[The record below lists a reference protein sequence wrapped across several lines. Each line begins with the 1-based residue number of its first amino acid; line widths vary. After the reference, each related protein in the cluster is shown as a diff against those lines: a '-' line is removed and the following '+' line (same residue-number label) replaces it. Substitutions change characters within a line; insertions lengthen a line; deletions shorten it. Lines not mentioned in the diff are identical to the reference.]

1 MIKLKNASGKI
12 RNALLYLLI
21 LLLASLVSYGY
32 VRAAARAGGEKLAVA
47 KDSAVDDFKMPPGD
61 SAYLEI
67 QEFAESRER
76 AEWFNLAYQKGHALW
91 KVDFAQ
97 TLIKYFNDENKYSQ
111 KQKHEALTELW
122 LPDDKYTKLSNLTA
136 KLVHEFEGLA
146 VRVSERKAEN
156 QINVVLNN
164 NKLLRFI
171 KGRPADGAHSTFY
184 SIGQGTA
191 STAPGSNGNNPM
203 WIYSS
208 AKDRAAKNI
217 DLDPEIAKKLA
228 EPISFNVTNRPINEV
243 LEGFLRSAELNCTVS
258 PEVSGNI
265 TLYIKDSTVK
275 NVLDTIA
282 ANYNLSYTV
291 TAEMIEIK
299 RSDSANMETIIAKLN
314 KSRAQE
320 VNNLL
325 INAKS
330 PAGNIMVDKK
340 SNTLIIK
347 DTPAALETIKKM
359 IETLEKL
366 NSMDQ
371 TATRLIALNYADAAK
386 IKTMLTQSLTPE
398 IGAMEVDSR
407 TNTLIITDLESN
419 INKLHAII
427 KKLDSSRSTS
437 KIIQCKYVSSDDL
450 KATLNSSLKTVL
462 GSNSE
467 TFLIESDKTTNSLLI
482 TASAI
487 NLEKIESF
495 INELDVRTKQVLI
508 EARIVQVNL
517 ARDESMGVNWN
528 RLMQN
533 NDNAENSI
541 GFKTF
546 APIGDDGIGGI
557 TYKVGTLS
565 TDQLRLVMQSLQKK
579 DNSKVIAS
587 PTIVTANRKKA
598 YVNVETTYPVRRETV
613 VTTTTGP
620 VTSVTYEKQN
630 VSVRL
635 EVTPAINPDGFVA
648 LEVNPKVQGLAGKV
662 DNSQPIVSTKET
674 LTNVVVKNGHTIV
687 IAGLI
692 EEESSNSKTNVPLLG
707 NLPLVSNLFKN
718 QSTTTRKNET
728 IIFIT
733 PRIVESGI
741 AESKKI

>member
-1 MIKLKNASGKI
+1 MNKFK
-12 RNALLYLLI
+12 LLI
-21 LLLASLVSYGY
+21 PALASVFIYSFIAGLVILP
-32 VRAAARAGGEKLAVA
+32 ACARALAEKLQVA
-47 KDSAVDDFKMPPGD
+47 SDSAVDSFKMPPGD
-61 SAYLEI
+61 SAYLDI
-67 QEFAESRER
+67 QEFAERRER
-76 AEWFNLAYQKGHALW
+76 AEWFNTAYQKGHALW

-97 TLIKYFNDENKYSQ
+97 TLIKYFKDENKYSQ
-111 KQKHEALTELW
+111 KQSHEVLTELW
-122 LPDDKYTKLSNLTA
+122 LPSSKYSKLSALVE
-136 KLVHEFEGLA
+136 KLAHEFEGLGI
-146 VRVSERKAEN
+146 RVNEQKAEN
-156 QINVVLNN
+156 NISVILDD
-164 NKLLRFI
+164 NKLLRFL
-171 KGRPADGAHSTFY
+171 KGRPEGASSSFY
-184 SIGQGTA
+184 SVGDQSAAGATA
-191 STAPGSNGNNPM
+191 GASNPV

-217 DLDPEIAKKLA
+217 DMDPEIAKKLA
-228 EPISFNVTNRPINEV
+228 EPISFNVTKRPINEV

-258 PEVSGNI
+258 PEISGDI

-282 ANYNLSYTV
+282 KNYGLSYVITS
-291 TAEMIEIK
+291 EMIEIK
-299 RSDSANMETIIAKLN
+299 KADSANMETIIAKLH
-314 KSRAQE
+314 KSKAQE

-325 INAKS
+325 VNAKT
-330 PAGNIMVDKK
+330 PAGNIIVDKK

-359 IETLEKL
+359 IETIEKL
-366 NSMDQ
+366 NGMDQ
-371 TATRLIALNYADAAK
+371 TATRLITLNYADAAK
-386 IKTMLTQSLTPE
+386 IKTMLAQSLTPE

-419 INKLHAII
+419 INKLHDII
-427 KKLDSSRSTS
+427 KKLDSSRTTS
-437 KIIQCKYVSSDDL
+437 KIIQCKYVASEDL
-450 KATLNSSLKTVL
+450 KATLNASLKTVL
-462 GSNSE
+462 GANSE
-467 TFLIESDKTTNSLLI
+467 TFLIESDKTTNSLI
-482 TASAI
+482 VTASAI
-487 NLEKIESF
+487 NLGKIESF
-495 INELDVRTKQVLI
+495 IRELDVRTKQVLI

-517 ARDESMGVNWN
+517 ARDESMGVNWS
-528 RLMQN
+528 RLMQSNSN
-533 NDNAENSI
+533 NENSI

-546 APIGDDGIGGI
+546 APIGDDGIGGV

-587 PTIVTANRKKA
+587 PTIVTTNRKKA

-692 EEESSNSKTNVPLLG
+692 EEENSNSKTNVPFFG
-707 NLPLVSNLFKN
+707 NIPVVSHLFKN
-718 QSTTTRKNET
+718 QSNTTRKNET

-733 PRIVESGI
+733 PRIVESGV
-741 AESKKI
+741 AEKKKL

>member
-1 MIKLKNASGKI
+1 MNKVK
-12 RNALLYLLI
+12 LYLTANRIILI
-21 LLLASLVSYGY
+21 YSMVLIFLAP
-32 VRAAARAGGEKLAVA
+32 AAGVPALAETLAVS
-47 KDSAVDDFKMPPGD
+47 KDASVDSFKMPPGD

-97 TLIKYFNDENKYSQ
+97 TLLKYFKDENKYSQ
-111 KQKHEALTELW
+111 KQSHEVLTELW
-122 LPDDKYTKLSNLTA
+122 LPPAKYNKLSSLIS
-136 KLVHEFEGLA
+136 KLEREFEGFA
-146 VRVSERKAEN
+146 IKASEVKTECK
-156 QINVVLNN
+156 ISVILDD

-171 KGRPADGAHSTFY
+171 KGRSEESSASYYSVGAQNLTGPAGA
-184 SIGQGTA
+184 
-191 STAPGSNGNNPM
+191 GNPV
-203 WIYSS
+203 WVYSS
-208 AKDRAAKNI
+208 AKDRASKNVEM
-217 DLDPEIAKKLA
+217 DPDMAKKLA

-258 PEVSGNI
+258 SDVSGMI

-282 ANYNLSYTV
+282 KNYNLSYIITS
-291 TAEMIEIK
+291 EMIEIK
-299 RSDSANMETIIAKLN
+299 KADSSNMETIIARLN
-314 KSRAQE
+314 KSKAQE
-320 VNNLL
+320 VSSLL

-330 PAGNIMVDKK
+330 PSGNIIVDKK

-347 DTPAALETIKKM
+347 DTPAALESIKKI
-359 IETLEKL
+359 IETIEKL
-366 NSMDQ
+366 NGMDQ
-371 TATRLIALNYADAAK
+371 TATKLITLNYADATK
-386 IKTMLTQSLTPE
+386 IKAMLTQSLTPE
-398 IGAMEVDSR
+398 IGAMEVDVR
-407 TNTLIITDLESN
+407 TNTIIITDLESN
-419 INKLHAII
+419 IKKLHEII
-427 KKLDSSRSTS
+427 KKLDSSRTAS
-437 KIIQCKYVSSDDL
+437 KIIQCKYVAAEDL
-450 KATLNSSLKTVL
+450 KSTLNSSLKTVL
-462 GSNSE
+462 GSNTE
-467 TFLIESDKTTNSLLI
+467 TFLIESDKTTNSLII
-482 TASAI
+482 TASSI
-487 NLEKIESF
+487 NLERIESF
-495 INELDVRTKQVLI
+495 IRELDVRTKQVLI

-533 NDNAENSI
+533 NANAENSV

-587 PTIVTANRKKA
+587 PTIVTTNRKKA

-635 EVTPAINPDGFVA
+635 EVTPAINPDGYVA

-692 EEESSNSKTNVPLLG
+692 EEENSTSKTNVPFLG
-707 NLPLVSNLFKN
+707 NLPLVSHLFKN
-718 QSTTTRKNET
+718 QSNTTRKNET

-741 AESKKI
+741 AENKKL

>member
-1 MIKLKNASGKI
+1 MNKVK
-12 RNALLYLLI
+12 LYLTANRII
-21 LLLASLVSYGY
+21 LVYLMAIIFLAP
-32 VRAAARAGGEKLAVA
+32 AASANAFAETLAVA
-47 KDSAVDDFKMPPGD
+47 KDSSVDNFKMPPGD

-97 TLIKYFNDENKYSQ
+97 TLIKYFKDENKYSQ
-111 KQKHEALTELW
+111 KQSHEALTELW
-122 LPDDKYTKLSNLTA
+122 LPPAKYVKLSNLVT
-136 KLVHEFEGLA
+136 KLEREFEGFSIKA
-146 VRVSERKAEN
+146 SERKAECR
-156 QINVVLNN
+156 INVILDD

-171 KGRPADGAHSTFY
+171 KGRSDESSSSFY
-184 SIGQGTA
+184 SMGERSENAAGTV
-191 STAPGSNGNNPM
+191 NPV
-203 WIYSS
+203 WVYSS
-208 AKDRAAKNI
+208 EKERAAKNI
-217 DLDPEIAKKLA
+217 EMDPEMAKKLA

-258 PEVSGNI
+258 PEVSGMI

-282 ANYNLSYTV
+282 KNYNLSYIV
-291 TAEMIEIK
+291 TSEMIEIK
-299 RSDSANMETIIAKLN
+299 KAASANMETIIARLN
-314 KSRAQE
+314 KSKAQE
-320 VNNLL
+320 VSNLL

-330 PAGNIMVDKK
+330 PAGNIIVDKK

-347 DTPAALETIKKM
+347 DTPASLEAIKKIIETI
-359 IETLEKL
+359 EKL
-366 NSMDQ
+366 NGMDQ
-371 TATRLIALNYADAAK
+371 TATKLITLNYADATK
-386 IKTMLTQSLTPE
+386 IKSMLMQSLTPE
-398 IGAMEVDSR
+398 IGAMEVDAR
-407 TNTLIITDLESN
+407 TNTIIITDLESN
-419 INKLHAII
+419 IKKLHDII
-427 KKLDSSRSTS
+427 KKLDSSRTAS
-437 KIIQCKYVSSDDL
+437 KIIQCKYVAAEDL
-450 KATLNSSLKTVL
+450 KSTLNSSLKTVL
-462 GSNSE
+462 GSNTE
-467 TFLIESDKTTNSLLI
+467 TFLIESDKTTNSLII

-487 NLEKIESF
+487 NLERIESF
-495 INELDVRTKQVLI
+495 IRELDVRTKQVLI
-508 EARIVQVNL
+508 EARIIQVNL

-533 NDNAENSI
+533 NAEAENSL

-587 PTIVTANRKKA
+587 PTIVTTNRKKA

-635 EVTPAINPDGFVA
+635 EVTPAINPDGYVA

-692 EEESSNSKTNVPLLG
+692 EEENSSSKTNVPFFG
-707 NLPLVSNLFKN
+707 NLPLVSHLFKN
-718 QSTTTRKNET
+718 QSNTTRKNET

-733 PRIVESGI
+733 PRIVESGV
-741 AESKKI
+741 AENKKL

>member
-1 MIKLKNASGKI
+1 MIKLKNASGKN
-12 RNALLYLLI
+12 RNILLYLLI
-21 LLLASLVSYGY
+21 LILASCPSYGQA
-32 VRAAARAGGEKLAVA
+32 RAAAPAGGEKLAVA

-97 TLIKYFNDENKYSQ
+97 TLIKYFKDENKYSQ

-122 LPDDKYTKLSNLTA
+122 LPDDKYAKLSNLVA
-136 KLVHEFEGLA
+136 KLAHEFEGLA

-156 QINVVLNN
+156 QISVILNN

-171 KGRPADGAHSTFY
+171 KGRPADGTHSTFY
-184 SIGQGTA
+184 SIGQGSA
-191 STAPGSNGNNPM
+191 SAAPGSNGNNPM

-217 DLDPEIAKKLA
+217 DLEPEIAKKLA

-299 RSDSANMETIIAKLN
+299 RSDSANMETLIVKLN

-330 PAGNIMVDKK
+330 PAGNIIVDKK

-366 NSMDQ
+366 NGMDQ

-386 IKTMLTQSLTPE
+386 LKTMLTQSLTPE

-437 KIIQCKYVSSDDL
+437 KIIQCKYVSSEDL
-450 KATLNSSLKTVL
+450 KTTLNSSLKTVL

-495 INELDVRTKQVLI
+495 ISELDVRTKQVLI

-533 NDNAENSI
+533 NANAENSF

-587 PTIVTANRKKA
+587 PTIVTTNRKKA

-692 EEESSNSKTNVPLLG
+692 EEENSNSKTNVPFLG
-707 NLPLVSNLFKN
+707 NLPFVSHLFKN
-718 QSTTTRKNET
+718 QSNTTRKNET

-741 AESKKI
+741 AENKKL